1 MRGVL
6 LLIILLRLNCLIAQD
21 NYASVD
27 LYESHDYEE
36 LEEFFGDSTLN
47 EYTVYFTGENH
58 QFAKVNSE
66 LEYKMLTYLHATQ
79 NVKHF
84 LFEQSPAVGFIMTEI
99 IVNKNTEFKYF
110 LKDKYYKPF
119 YDLIVDLKRF
129 NSELEDEDKIKVHGI
144 DVERFPLF
152 SIFALNSIIDTLP
165 QEGETGLMY
174 EAIQSLNSSEF
185 RDGTPDQIY
194 NGGGT
199 KVNLMGDPIDAWST
213 FETIIEES
221 DRLKDTLRNELGEHF
236 DIFFEIL
243 EGVRKGHDWYLSE
256 RNGDLSAPAIR
267 ERFMLKQ
274 FKRVYKQNPNSKFYG
289 QFGRCH
295 LHAKKDAKRCY
306 SHDMESIA
314 GRINKLKDSTLN
326 GKVLTIPVYYDKA
339 QNFDD
344 RIIESLELDY
354 RFDMDNQIYLIDM
367 DYLDG
372 DNPIIGFGENLPF
385 VILNTYYESGT
396 ENVYDF
402 NYTLDEYHL
411 GVYYGFHY
419 FNKLSG
425 LNDNLILAGEN
436 TFTNKFETRTF
447 AFDYIAMNG
456 QSVHLNYSYMPA
468 VSNGERFSLKGR
480 SFTFGQSYAFGNKF
494 IMAAVGMNFTYG
506 QMYLVEQND
515 GSTVPNL
522 IQSQAKNV
530 TVYKND
536 VFSID
541 PNLDLRLTLPI
552 ISLNARV
559 GYARDFSNKYWKLD
573 GKMKDFTKTAFHSPY
588 IQLGISLNF
597 KDEY

>member
-1 MRGVL
+1 MKKIVL
-6 LLIILLRLNCLIAQD
+6 ILFLVVLKVTVAQD
-21 NYASVD
+21 NYAKID
-27 LYESHDYEE
+27 LYESDNFEE
-36 LEEFFGDSTLN
+36 LDEFFGDTLLDD
-47 EYTVYFTGENH
+47 YTVYFTGENH

-66 LEYKMLTYLHATQ
+66 LEYKILTYLHERQ

-119 YDLIVDLKRF
+119 YDLIIDLKRF
-129 NSELEDEDKIKVHGI
+129 NSDLDSTDKIRVHGI

-152 SIFALNSIIDTLP
+152 SIFALNSIIDTLS

-199 KVNLMGDPIDAWST
+199 RVNLMGDAIDAWST

-221 DRLKDTLRNELGEHF
+221 DRLKDTLKNELG
-236 DIFFEIL
+236 DNYNIFMEIL
-243 EGVRKGHDWYLSE
+243 EGVEKGHAWYNAE
-256 RNGDLSAPAIR
+256 RNGDLSAPSIR

-274 FKRVYKQNPNSKFYG
+274 FKQVYKENPDSKFYG

-295 LHAKKDAKRCY
+295 LHAKKEAKRCY

-314 GRINKLKDSTLN
+314 GRINKQKDSTLN

-339 QNFDD
+339 QNFDGK
-344 RIIESLELDY
+344 IIQSLNLDY
-354 RFDMDNQIYLIDM
+354 RFDRDDEIYLIDM
-367 DYLDG
+367 DYMDG
-372 DNPIIGFGENLPF
+372 DNPLVGFGEELPF
-385 VILNTYYESGT
+385 VIVNTYFESGA

-411 GVYYGFHY
+411 GVLYGFHY
-419 FNKLSG
+419 FNKLG
-425 LNDNLILAGEN
+425 DLNNNLVLVGEN
-436 TFTNKFETRTF
+436 GFTNKFETRTI
-447 AFDYIAMNG
+447 AFDYIAMNN
-456 QSVHLNYSYMPA
+456 QSVHLSYSFMPP
-468 VSNGERFSLKGR
+468 VSNGGRFNMKGR
-480 SFTFGQSYAFGNKF
+480 SFTFGQNYAFGNKY
-494 IMAAVGMNFTYG
+494 IMAAVGLNFTYG
-506 QMYLVEQND
+506 QMYLIEQND
-515 GSTVPNL
+515 GTPNL
-522 IQSQAKNV
+522 IQSNLQNV

-536 VFSID
+536 VFSLD

-559 GYARDFSNKYWKLD
+559 GYARDISGKYWRLD
-573 GKMKDFTKTAFHSPY
+573 GKMKDFAKTAFHSPY
-588 IQLGISLNF
+588 IQVGLSLNF